1 MKIGRI
7 NLAIPDKKQ
16 LRCLFKKANPDHL
29 VVPDPDTLKVKV
41 N

>member
-16 LRCLFKKANPDHL
+16 LRCSLKKANQGHL
-29 VVPDPDTLKVKV
+29 VVPDPGALKEVD
-41 N
+41 